1 MKTSSLAA
9 ALMGLMALNVS
20 ARLGDTE
27 RQCVERYGSALS
39 TPVMT
44 LSSLMEGA
52 DRLAVYEY
60 QGFKIRVA
68 FMGGQVVRQSYQRI
82 KPVDGSLKLTESEI
96 AAILDAERG
105 EGQWVRTSGGVF
117 GGLISPGRAW
127 ERSTDKATAHCV
139 TGITLTLDTPAAK
152 EREAAFRREQKEGR
166 SRPVPK
172 F

>member
-82 KPVDGSLKLTESEI
+82 KPVDGSLKTH
-96 AAILDAERG
+96 R
-105 EGQWVRTSGGVF
+105 VR
-117 GGLISPGRAW
+117 
-127 ERSTDKATAHCV
+127 D
-139 TGITLTLDTPAAK
+139 
-152 EREAAFRREQKEGR
+152 RRH
-166 SRPVPK
+166 P
-172 F
+172 